1 MNEHKRSHAAVATRS
16 GPIDELFAA
25 AARWPDLISF
35 AAGAPDPALLPVESI
50 AGLTAAALDRQG
62 RAALQYGLTGGLPA
76 LQALSRELLSERG
89 IDCAI
94 GDIHIA
100 TGASGALHNICL
112 ATLDRGDVVLV
123 ETPTHGPAVTLF
135 RSHGATVIG
144 VDCDESGVLPDALD
158 EAIRRHRPAFVYL
171 MPTFHNPTGRTMPA
185 DRRAR
190 TAEVIRRHRTLVI
203 EDDVYA
209 ELRYRGTEVPALA
222 SFVPGLCAYLTSLS
236 KSVAPALRIG
246 ITVLPPALLRD
257 VLVLKQGIDMQT
269 SSFTQA
275 LAAEFLGGP
284 TRAAHRRRLV
294 EHYAAKLDR
303 LAGALGEH
311 LGPEFRW
318 TVPDGGLFVW
328 VEGPPGF
335 DAGAVLPAALDH
347 GVAFLPGSHFYA
359 DGGADHAHTLRLSF
373 SAVPIEAIDRGVAAL
388 AEVCR
393 L

>member
-1 MNEHKRSHAAVATRS
+1 MIERKRSHAAVITRS

-25 AARWPDLISF
+25 AARRPELVSF

-50 AGLTAAALDRQG
+50 AGLAAAALDRHG

-76 LQALSRELLSERG
+76 LQELSRKLLSERG
-89 IDCAI
+89 IDCAT

-144 VDCDESGVLPDALD
+144 VECDESGVLPEALD
-158 EAIRRHRPAFVYL
+158 DAIRRHLPAFVYL
-171 MPTFHNPTGRTMPA
+171 MPTFHNPTGRTMSA
-185 DRRAR
+185 ERRAR
-190 TAEVIRRHRTLVI
+190 TAEVIRRHRMLAI
-203 EDDVYA
+203 EDDVYV
-209 ELRYRGTEVPALA
+209 ELRYRGAEVPALT
-222 SFVPGLCAYLTSLS
+222 SFVPEFCAYLTSLS
-236 KSVAPALRIG
+236 KCVAPALRIG
-246 ITVLPPALLRD
+246 ITTMPQPLLRD

-269 SSFTQA
+269 SSLTQA

-284 TRAAHRRRLV
+284 ERAAHRQRLV

-311 LGPEFRW
+311 LGPDFRW

-328 VEGPPGF
+328 VEGPPDF

-347 GVAFLPGSHFYA
+347 GVAYLPGSHFYA
-359 DGGADHAHTLRLSF
+359 DGGADRGNTLRLSF
-373 SAVPIEAIDRGVAAL
+373 SAVPIGDIDRGVAAL
-388 AEVCR
+388 ARVCR
-393 L
+393 P